1 MPSESSIR
9 TSQHMIFNSP
19 KFHWSVI
26 ALIVIASSGTASAQ
40 TLSGI
45 ITDPLSIPLTNAR
58 VTLYNSDT
66 TFFAEERSDALGMYQ
81 FSGLPADNFTVNA
94 SRADLAYTR
103 VAVTTN
109 GLDPIMLDLI
119 VEADTVMGRWDVLV
133 NSPEPLGGTNLC
145 ASLPDGRLFYCHN
158 TTDPFVFDPATD
170 EAILIPG
177 AGQVQGCVGLASRTD
192 SVIVFIGGADQD
204 VYGPG
209 TKYVKTWNSGTGD
222 WSAMTQELDD
232 FRWYPSTTRLP
243 DGRILTVGGG
253 NENNPQRTNT
263 TELLDPFALTTT
275 TVDTIA
281 IGNEQSPIVMLYDGT
296 VLMTHRPPQVFD
308 PSNAQWELT
317 DDFVQSPRMPNGD
330 HADHELVVLPEG
342 NVVAIGYRSFTPG
355 EYGNMVEVYDP
366 GPGTWSLGTNGTTVR
381 SRPETV
387 LLPNKKILVLAGQ
400 KEDPGDPTPVNAWGM
415 TKLAHYYDPYADEW
429 RQLANMNWYREYH
442 ATAVMV
448 PDGRIVVAGGEGSP
462 GNEPPLSVIEA
473 FTPPYLFKGIRPRI
487 APIADRDRMRGETI
501 SLDFDRTVALTG
513 VVLQAQTLVTHMM
526 NCGNNR
532 FVDVPFTLSGDQA
545 TIELPTD
552 ALQLPD
558 GFYTLVGMVDD
569 IPSVAQIVR
578 VTGDFTTAV
587 QETSGI
593 NGGFLIVPNP
603 ASDQAMIILDA
614 EEAGSTELIGMDAL
628 GKVVLRQRTRL
639 SSGRNSIALN
649 VASLAPGV
657 YTLQLNTGAQ
667 QVATGKM
674 VITDPA
680 IRQ

>member
-1 MPSESSIR
+1 MQRSIIC
-9 TSQHMIFNSP
+9 T
-19 KFHWSVI
+19 
-26 ALIVIASSGTASAQ
+26 ALIFLGSVAALAQTISGT
-40 TLSGI
+40 
-45 ITDPLSIPLTNAR
+45 ITDPMMAPLANAR
-58 VTLYNSDT
+58 VTLYTSDT
-66 TFFAEERSDALGMYQ
+66 TFFAEERSNAMGMYQ
-81 FSGLPADNFTVNA
+81 FTAVPAGSYMVNA
-94 SRADLAYTR
+94 SRADRAYTR

-109 GLDPIMLDLI
+109 GVDPLTQDLM
-119 VEADTVMGRWDVLV
+119 VETDTVMGRWDVLM
-133 NSPEPLGGTNLC
+133 NSPEQLGGTNLC
-145 ASLPDGRLFYCHN
+145 TLLPDGRLFYCHN
-158 TTDPFVFDPATD
+158 TTDPFIFDPATD
-170 EAILIPG
+170 MPVAING
-177 AGQVQGCVGLASRTD
+177 AAAVQGCVGLASRTD

-209 TKYVKTWNSGTGD
+209 TKYVKTWNSRTGN
-222 WSAMTQELDD
+222 WSGMTQQLDD

-263 TELLDPFALTTT
+263 SELLDPVALTTT

-281 IGNEQSPIVMLYDGT
+281 IGNEQSPIVMLHDGT

-308 PSNAQWELT
+308 PTNEQWDVT
-317 DDFVQSPRMPNGD
+317 GDFVQGNRMPNGD

-355 EYGNMVEVYDP
+355 VYGNMVEVYDP
-366 GPGTWSLGTNGTTVR
+366 VSATWSLGTNATTVR

-400 KEDPGDPTPVNAWGM
+400 KENPSDPTPVNAWGM
-415 TKLAHYYDPYADEW
+415 TKLAHYYDPYAGTW
-429 RQLANMNWYREYH
+429 RQLKNMNWFREYH

-487 APIADRDRMRGETI
+487 APIADRDWMRGETI
-501 SLDFDRTVALTG
+501 TFDFDRTEALTG

-532 FVDVPFTLSGDQA
+532 YVDVPYTLSGNQA

-558 GFYTLVGMVDD
+558 GFYTMVGMVDD

-578 VTGDFTTAV
+578 VSGDFSTAIASFV
-587 QETSGI
+587 DQAGTAQV
-593 NGGFLIVPNP
+593 VPNP
-603 ASDQAMIILDA
+603 AQEQANIIFT
-614 EEAGSTELIGMDAL
+614 STRSGGAYLTVVNAL
-628 GKVVLRQRTRL
+628 GEVVLRERATVTT
-639 SSGRNSIALN
+639 GRNMVRMNTSGLASGMYQVIAQD
-649 VASLAPGV
+649 GM
-657 YTLQLNTGAQ
+657 QRI
-667 QVATGKM
+667 AT
-674 VITDPA
+674 VHLLIA
-680 IRQ
+680 R